1 MRCNYT
7 PTKEQEKAINKIL
20 AKEQK
25 RIADELTEQA
35 RKRLAEELQ
44 KDLTEQ
50 RRQIAERMITITMW
64 TLYSC
69 FGFGKKRLERV
80 KKEFSDECKRM
91 LDFYEMGEGEYV
103 KLCKYKLKDKLGID
117 ISIDWGSGNEQ
128 NAETHGDLQEA
139 ERNIHKEES

>member
-35 RKRLAEELQ
+35 RKRLTEELT

-50 RRQIAERMITITMW
+50 RQRIAERMITITMW

-91 LDFYEMGEGEYV
+91 LKFYEMGEQDYT
-103 KLCKYKLKDKLGID
+103 KLCAYKLKDKLGID
-117 ISIDWGSGNEQ
+117 ISIDWGCDNGQST
-128 NAETHGDLQEA
+128 ETH
-139 ERNIHKEES
+139 

>member
-1 MRCNYT
+1 MKCNYT

-25 RIADELTEQA
+25 RISDDLARQA
-35 RKRLAEELQ
+35 QKKLAEALA

-50 RRQIAERMITITMW
+50 RRKIAENALTITMW

-69 FGFGKKRLERV
+69 FGFGKKRLEKV
-80 KKEFSDECKRM
+80 KAEFTNECKRM
-91 LDFYEMGEGEYV
+91 LDFYEMGKGEYV

-117 ISIDWGSGNEQ
+117 ISIE
-128 NAETHGDLQEA
+128 
-139 ERNIHKEES
+139 